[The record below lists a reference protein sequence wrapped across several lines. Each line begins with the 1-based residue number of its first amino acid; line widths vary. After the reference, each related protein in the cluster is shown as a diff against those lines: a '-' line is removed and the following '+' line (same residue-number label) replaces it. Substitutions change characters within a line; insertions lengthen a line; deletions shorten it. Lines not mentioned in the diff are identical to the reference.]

1 MIDEI
6 HIKLKAEFHLNYGTH
21 GLDNKTHDL
30 AKTVFGFMI
39 KSVFSNYKEMVM
51 LEPKYK
57 HSSTDLFELT
67 NKALDIIKNA
77 GGTVITIITDSNR
90 ENINI

>member
-1 MIDEI
+1 
-6 HIKLKAEFHLNYGTH
+6 
-21 GLDNKTHDL
+21 
-30 AKTVFGFMI
+30 MI

-90 ENINI
+90 ENINILKKIDEHSEAIGSDNQIFIIQILSKNSKD